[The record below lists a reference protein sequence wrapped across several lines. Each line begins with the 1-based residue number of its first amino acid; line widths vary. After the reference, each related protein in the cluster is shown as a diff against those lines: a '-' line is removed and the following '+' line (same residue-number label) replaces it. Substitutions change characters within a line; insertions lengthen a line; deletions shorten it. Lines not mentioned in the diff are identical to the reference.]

1 MYKDGSSLIGTIA
14 GMTWIYAVTNL
25 RKIRHVGRL
34 TTRTNLPGA
43 LIGSA
48 ISTLIL
54 TGCWPTARLPNCVV
68 GKTAPTQEQL
78 KLWQNVP
85 PTKTLDLGVDGSGS
99 MLGLT
104 GSEES
109 MNTWKALLQGVE
121 LAAASEGL
129 NLKTKRVGAGKST
142 LVSSPLKAADPCFFI
157 GCRGFKPITSSLH
170 SFWNKSELSQGQIP
184 IQMVISDLEV
194 NDGDITKLV
203 RAMKPHVEEG
213 AVIAVLSLQHPFQGK
228 VFNSRAK
235 VIHNG
240 EAKRPIFLLAT
251 GPQKQLHNLMQT
263 VKNRAALA
271 GVPDTTMNLTYF
283 EDYANG
289 DTLVAKSL
297 GGTGVGG
304 FIPIRLGNTTYNPS
318 QNTDYQFARLFGGAK
333 SIILSSSSSSTS
345 NKWFSNDLGLMQI
358 QAINLPGFE
367 ADLGSTSI
375 DGLAINGSNLKAKI
389 NLEPTST
396 ALALRA
402 SVPRGQLPEP
412 WWLDWDR
419 SSRDTKSPENQTDG
433 LMLLMTSLSK
443 MMVSPDTT
451 PAVSFCLLT
460 RF

>member
-1 MYKDGSSLIGTIA
+1 
-14 GMTWIYAVTNL
+14 
-25 RKIRHVGRL
+25 
-34 TTRTNLPGA
+34 
-43 LIGSA
+43 
-48 ISTLIL
+48 
-54 TGCWPTARLPNCVV
+54 
-68 GKTAPTQEQL
+68 
-78 KLWQNVP
+78 
-85 PTKTLDLGVDGSGS
+85 

-129 NLKTKRVGAGKST
+129 NLKTKRVGAGTST

-203 RAMKPHVEEG
+203 KAMKPHVEEG

-240 EAKRPIFLLAT
+240 EAKRPIFLLTT
-251 GPQKQLHNLMQT
+251 GPRKQLHNLMQT

-289 DTLVAKSL
+289 DTVAKVLVVQAS
-297 GGTGVGG
+297 GD
-304 FIPIRLGNTTYNPS
+304 S
-318 QNTDYQFARLFGGAK
+318 YQFDLEIQHITRHKTLIINLRDCLADK
-333 SIILSSSSSSTS
+333 SILSSSSSGTS
-345 NKWFSNDLGLMQI
+345 HKWLSNDLGLMQI

-367 ADLGSTSI
+367 TDLGSTSI